1 MQCRPL
7 QIKKALREKVGA
19 VSMSLE
25 VKNLKKIYKKRFT
38 TRPPLTAVDDVSFQ
52 IRPGE
57 IYSLLGPN
65 GAGKSTT
72 IKMIAGLVLPTS
84 GEILISGKHGSGPSY
99 QKLSAILEG
108 TRNVYWRLT
117 PLENLH
123 YFANLRGVP
132 SKRVKQR
139 APELLEALNIE
150 AKKKNQSQ
158 HLSRGMLQKLAL
170 AAALITDPEV
180 LLLDEPTLGLD
191 VESGRKIKDMI
202 RRMAREEGRTILLT
216 THQMDLVEEI
226 SDRVGIINHGKLIQ
240 EGTLPE
246 LRAVFKSHIYRLRI
260 KGQIQWTQ
268 EWKDKGLQLL
278 QQQGDVFLYE
288 LDLKDSHGVSRLL
301 DYLSHEQKKDLELEI
316 LSCHRVTDELE
327 EIFLRVLQP
336 PAVERT
342 HGPG

>member
-1 MQCRPL
+1 
-7 QIKKALREKVGA
+7 
-19 VSMSLE
+19 MSLE
-25 VKNLKKIYKKRFT
+25 VQNLRKVYQKRFT
-38 TRPPLTAVDDVSFQ
+38 TRPPLTAVDDISFH
-52 IRPGE
+52 IKPGE

-84 GEILISGKHGSGPSY
+84 GEIRIAGKKGSAPSY

-132 SKRVKQR
+132 SSIVKEK
-139 APELLEALNIE
+139 APRLLEDLNID

-191 VESGRKIKDMI
+191 VESGRRIKDMI
-202 RRMAREEGRTILLT
+202 LRLAREEGRTILLT

-226 SDRVGIINHGKLIQ
+226 ADRVGIINHGKLIQ

-246 LRAVFKSHIYRLRI
+246 LRAIFKSHIYRLRI
-260 KGQIQWTQ
+260 KGSLSWDQT
-268 EWKDKGLQLL
+268 WKDRGLQLL
-278 QQQGDVFLYE
+278 QTQGDVHLYE
-288 LDLKDSHGVSRLL
+288 LDLKNGQGVSELL
-301 DYLSHEQKKDLELEI
+301 GYLSARQKQDPELEI

-327 EIFLRVLQP
+327 EIFLRVLKP
-336 PAVERT
+336 EKN
-342 HGPG
+342 